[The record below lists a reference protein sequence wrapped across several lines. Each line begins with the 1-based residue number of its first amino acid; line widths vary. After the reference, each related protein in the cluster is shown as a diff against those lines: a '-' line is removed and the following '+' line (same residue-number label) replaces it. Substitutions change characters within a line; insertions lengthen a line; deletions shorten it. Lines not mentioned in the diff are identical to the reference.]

1 MKTYQV
7 GRSHKNDIVI
17 PETEKTVSGIHLEM
31 TQDDKGNYYI
41 VDRKST
47 NGTYRK
53 HKDHWLRI
61 QHAYVEPDEPLLLG
75 RYEITIRQLLTRYGN
90 QPASDKSN
98 SQPESHNSPVERDPE
113 TGEIIKS
120 I

>member
-7 GRSHKNDIVI
+7 GRSHKNDIVT
-17 PETEKTVSGIHLEM
+17 PKTEKTVSGIHLEL
-31 TQDDKGNYYI
+31 TQDDKGKYYI

-53 HKDHWLRI
+53 HKEHWLRI
-61 QHAYVEPDEPLLLG
+61 QHAYVEADEPLLLG
-75 RYEITIRQLLTRYGN
+75 RYEITIRQLLTLSGS
-90 QPASDKSN
+90 PSEPMN
-98 SQPESHNSPVERDPE
+98 SQPDSHNGGSLERVPE

-120 I
+120 H